1 MNNLED
7 PRWLTDDAEERRRA
21 VQAERD
27 RKAREL
33 INAGDFDLFVAN
45 SVHPDVWRLYLLAVK
60 NSIGDV

>member
-33 INAGDFDLFVAN
+33 INAGDFDLRAAD
-45 SVHPDVWRLYLLAVK
+45 SVHPDILRRYLLAVK
-60 NSIGDV
+60 NSMGDV

>member
-33 INAGDFDLFVAN
+33 INAGDFDLRAAD
-45 SVHPDVWRLYLLAVK
+45 SVNRDVLSRYLLAVIH
-60 NSIGDV
+60 SVGDV